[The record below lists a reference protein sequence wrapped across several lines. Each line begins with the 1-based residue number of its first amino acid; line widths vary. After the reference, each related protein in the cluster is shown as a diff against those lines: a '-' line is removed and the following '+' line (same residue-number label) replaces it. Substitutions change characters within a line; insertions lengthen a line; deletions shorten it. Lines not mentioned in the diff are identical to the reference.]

1 MLSIGTIAAK
11 VFGTSNDRKL
21 KVYRPSVEAINELE
35 PELERLSDAE
45 LRARTLAFRQELA
58 GGATLKDLL
67 VPAFATV
74 REAAKRTLGQ
84 RHFDVQLIG
93 GMVLHEGNI
102 AEMKTGEGKTLVATL
117 PVYLNALAGRGVH
130 VVTVNDYLAKRDAE
144 WMGRIY
150 KFLGLSV
157 GCIVHE
163 LDDAQRRAEY
173 ACDVTYGTNNELGF
187 DYLRDNMKMSA
198 QEMVQRGHSYAI
210 VDEVDSILIDEARTP
225 LIISGPV
232 EDRAELYNAVDA
244 LMPLLAKEDFEVDE
258 KQRQVSFTEAGNEHM
273 EQMLEERQLLK
284 AGSLYDIEN
293 VTIVHHANQALK
305 AHKLFL
311 RDRDYIVKAG
321 QVVIIDEFTG
331 RMMQGRRYS
340 DGLHQALEAKEK
352 VEIQP
357 ENQTLASI
365 TFQNYFRLYQKL
377 AGMTGTALTEANEF
391 LDIYRLD
398 VLEIPTNRKV
408 DRTDEHDEVYRTMQ
422 EKSRA
427 IVAEIADCVRRGQPI
442 LVGTT
447 SIEKSET
454 LSGLLKDRKY
464 IKDLGI
470 YLKTQA
476 DGIKPGKQDELK
488 AQLHEVGDHLLEL
501 ARKNSV
507 DPIPHLVLN
516 ARYHEQEA
524 HIIAQA
530 GIPGTVTIATNM
542 AGRGTDIQLGGNDRY
557 RARDWLKDEMSAAG
571 PVDAAYLANGS
582 GEALRQW
589 MDDILTGGDE
599 WVDARLAE
607 WTTAKVDDWS
617 RQQNAAGH
625 TASSKEIAK
634 KRAAFEGERLSVAEK
649 RAELT
654 RQYAALQ
661 ASDAKARGNGEH
673 GSALQGWSDATLRAE
688 VQRWIT
694 PATEV
699 LLGGTSETLFRFM
712 SEQLGAFVAREKAA
726 GREPGEQEL
735 AARRAA
741 ILDTLRTFKRKAAEI
756 QADVAEKKKMAIE
769 AGGLYVL
776 GTERHESRRI
786 DNQLRG
792 RSGRQG
798 DPGRSKFYLSL
809 EDDLMRIFGSDRM
822 DGMLQKLGLQEGEA
836 ITHPWINKALEKAQQ
851 KVEARNFDSRKYVL
865 KYDDVMNDQRKVI
878 FEQRVDI
885 MGHEDVSDTITD
897 LRHQEVNDLV
907 SACIPPNAYAEQW
920 NTAQLKEEV
929 NRIFSLDLPVAA
941 WAAEEGIADQEIAER
956 LIKAVDDKAK
966 ATEAEIGRSVLER
979 YAGAKALLAFV
990 DKEESLG
997 RLLAAPGDNFEAIGR
1012 SLLSS
1017 NPEVVRIDGGAPPQA
1032 VHAAQIGYHFYRQH
1046 AEAREIATDIEGAAD
1061 ASPEAIGALHVRKIE
1076 KMILLQTLDHLWRE
1090 HLVTLEHLR
1099 QVIGFRSYGQRD
1111 PLNEYKSEGFH
1122 LFEAMLASLREQ
1134 VTGRIMHLQ
1143 SMPQDSAPATEP
1155 ETLPPMQAH
1164 HIDPFTGEDEL
1175 AMVDAALAAAESPS
1189 DRRAAPRRA
1198 PIQTRKTAAALDPK
1212 NPATWGKVARNTP
1225 CPCGSGK
1232 KYKHCHGKHD

>member
-11 VFGTSNDRKL
+11 VFGTSNDRRL
-21 KVYRPSVEAINELE
+21 KGYRPNVEAINELE
-35 PELERLSDAE
+35 PELERLTDAE
-45 LRARTLAFRQELA
+45 LRARTEAFRKQLA
-58 GGATLKDLL
+58 EGTKLDDLL

-74 REAAKRTLGQ
+74 REAARRTLGQ

-93 GMVLHEGNI
+93 GMVLHEGKI
-102 AEMKTGEGKTLVATL
+102 SEMKTGEGKTLVATL
-117 PVYLNALAGRGVH
+117 PVYLNALTGRGVH

-150 KFLGLSV
+150 KFLGLTV
-157 GCIVHE
+157 GVILHD
-163 LDDAQRRAEY
+163 LDDEQRKAEY

-187 DYLRDNMKMSA
+187 DYLRDNMKMRA
-198 QEMVQRGHSYAI
+198 QEMVQRGHCYAI

-232 EDRAELYNAVDA
+232 EDRAELYVAMDE
-244 LMPLLAKEDFEVDE
+244 LMKVLVADHGKIERELETAHGKEKLKELLKTQGLLELDE
-258 KQRQVSFTEAGNEHM
+258 KQRQVAFTEAGNEHM
-273 EQMLEERQLLK
+273 EKLLTERGLMK
-284 AGSLYDIEN
+284 GGSLYDIEN
-293 VTIVHHANQALK
+293 VTIVHHASQALK
-305 AHKLFL
+305 AHTLFL
-311 RDRDYIVKAG
+311 RDRDYIVKAN

-340 DGLHQALEAKEK
+340 EGLHQALEAKEH

-398 VLEIPTNRKV
+398 VLEIPTNRTV
-408 DRTDEHDEVYRTMQ
+408 DRTDEHDEVYRTVR

-427 IVAEIADCVRRGQPI
+427 IVAEIADCYRRGQPI

-464 IKDLGI
+464 IRELGE
-470 YLKTQA
+470 YLKKQA
-476 DGIKPGKQDELK
+476 DGIKKGKEEDLR
-488 AQLHEVGDHLLEL
+488 AQLNEVGDYLVDL
-501 ARKNSV
+501 ARKNSA
-507 DPIPHLVLN
+507 DPIPHQVLN
-516 ARYHEQEA
+516 ARFHEQEA
-524 HIIAQA
+524 MIIAQA

-557 RARDWLKDEMSAAG
+557 RARDWLKEEIDAGRAAA
-571 PVDAAYLANGS
+571 VHDADGS
-582 GEALRQW
+582 PEGLRLW
-589 MDDILTGGDE
+589 VDDILTVADE
-599 WVDARLAE
+599 CIDGQLQEWLEGKLA
-607 WTTAKVDDWS
+607 DWS
-617 RQQNAAGH
+617 KTQAAGGREPS
-625 TASSKEIAK
+625 AKEIAK
-634 KRAAFEGERLSVAEK
+634 KRVQIEGERRGVAEK

-654 RQYAALQ
+654 KAYAASL
-661 ASDAKARGNGEH
+661 AGGRPVRPNGQDDQTF
-673 GSALQGWSDATLRAE
+673 LTWSDSRLR
-688 VQRWIT
+688 
-694 PATEV
+694 TEV
-699 LLGGTSETLFRFM
+699 REWLNGGGHERSLRGINETLFRFM
-712 SEQLGAFVAREKAA
+712 SERLAAFLAKETAA
-726 GREPGEQEL
+726 GRGPG
-735 AARRAA
+735 AAEIAAKRADIVA
-741 ILDTLRTFKRKAAEI
+741 TFDAFRKKGAEI
-756 QADVAEKKKMAIE
+756 QADVAEKKKKAIE

-822 DGMLQKLGLQEGEA
+822 DGMLQKLGLQDGEA

-885 MGHEDVSDTITD
+885 MGHDDVSETVVD
-897 LRHQEVNDLV
+897 LRHQAVSELV
-907 SACIPPNAYAEQW
+907 AEHIPPNAYAEQW
-920 NTAQLKEEV
+920 DTKELKEQV
-929 NRIFSLDLPVAA
+929 NRIFGLDLPIDA
-941 WAAEEGIADQEIAER
+941 WAAEEGIADQEITER
-956 LIKAVDDKAK
+956 LMAAVDGKAK
-966 ATEAEIGRSVLER
+966 AKEAEFG
-979 YAGAKALLAFV
+979 
-990 DKEESLG
+990 
-997 RLLAAPGDNFEAIGR
+997 
-1012 SLLSS
+1012 
-1017 NPEVVRIDGGAPPQA
+1017 PETM
-1032 VHAAQIGYHFYRQH
+1032 RQ
-1046 AEAREIATDIEGAAD
+1046 
-1061 ASPEAIGALHVRKIE
+1061 IE
-1076 KMILLQTLDHLWRE
+1076 KMVLLQTLDHLWRE

-1122 LFEAMLASLREQ
+1122 LFEAMLTNLREA
-1134 VTGRIMHLQ
+1134 VTGQLMHIQ
-1143 SMPQDSAPATEP
+1143 GMPEEDAEEATE
-1155 ETLPPMQAH
+1155 LPPMQAH

-1175 AMVDAALAAAESPS
+1175 AMADAALAASLRPDIATSE
-1189 DRRAAPRRA
+1189 RRA
-1198 PIQTRKTAAALDPK
+1198 PVQTRKGATAIDPK
-1212 NPATWGKVARNTP
+1212 NPATWGKVARNAP